1 MKNLEQILC
10 HRPPM
15 IWLDEVIESG
25 PEYLV
30 ARVDIREGM
39 AFYEAPKGVP
49 AWVGLEY
56 MAQAVAAFA
65 GLRARDAGEPVPLG
79 LLIGCRRYA
88 STKAS
93 FPPGDRLEV
102 RVTELASEKYGFGS
116 FDCSLDD
123 GTEIASARL
132 AVFGGDR
139 TSS

>member
-1 MKNLEQILC
+1 
-10 HRPPM
+10 M

-25 PEYLV
+25 SGHLL
-30 ARVDIREGM
+30 ARVNIREGI

-79 LLIGCRRYA
+79 LLIGCRRYS
-88 STKAS
+88 STRAS
-93 FPPGDRLEV
+93 FLPGDILDV

-123 GTEIASARL
+123 GAEIASARL
-132 AVFGGDR
+132 SVFGGDR
-139 TSS
+139 ASF